1 MKRSEMINY
10 LEELLERPKG
20 SVTGDES
27 LAAMPSWD
35 SVAVVGFIALI
46 DEKLGF
52 RVAGKQIT
60 ECKTVNDLVALLGDH
75 IGAG

>member
-10 LEELLERPKG
+10 LEELLEQPKG
-20 SVTGDES
+20 SLAGDES
-27 LAAMPSWD
+27 LAAIPSWD

-46 DEKLGF
+46 DEKLKC

-60 ECKTVNDLVALLGDH
+60 DCKTVNDLVALLGDR

>member
-1 MKRSEMINY
+1 MNRSEMMTY

-20 SVTGDES
+20 SLTGEES
-27 LAAMPSWD
+27 LAAISSWD

-46 DEKLGF
+46 DEKFGF
-52 RVAGKQIT
+52 RVPGKQIT
-60 ECKTVNDLVALLGDH
+60 DCRTVNELLGLLGEH

>member
-1 MKRSEMINY
+1 MNRSEMITY
-10 LEELLERPKG
+10 LEELLEQSKG
-20 SVTGDES
+20 SLKGDES
-27 LAAMPSWD
+27 LAAIPSWD

-60 ECKTVNDLVALLGDH
+60 ECKTVNDLISLLGDR

>member
-1 MKRSEMINY
+1 MNRSEMIGY
-10 LEELLERPKG
+10 LEELLEKPKG
-20 SVTGDES
+20 TLSGDES
-27 LAAMPSWD
+27 LATIPSWD

-60 ECKTVNDLVALLGDH
+60 DCKTVNDLVALLGDR